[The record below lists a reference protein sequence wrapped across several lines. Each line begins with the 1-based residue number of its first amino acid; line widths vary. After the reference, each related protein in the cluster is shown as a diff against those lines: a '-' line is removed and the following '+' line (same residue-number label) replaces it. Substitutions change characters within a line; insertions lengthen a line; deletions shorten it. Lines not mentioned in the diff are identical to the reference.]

1 LGERS
6 TIIGQRGRSA
16 LALLLAVCWMA
27 RISATVS
34 SSVAA
39 MA

>member
-16 LALLLAVCWMA
+16 FPRARASFWME
-27 RISATVS
+27 RISPIAR